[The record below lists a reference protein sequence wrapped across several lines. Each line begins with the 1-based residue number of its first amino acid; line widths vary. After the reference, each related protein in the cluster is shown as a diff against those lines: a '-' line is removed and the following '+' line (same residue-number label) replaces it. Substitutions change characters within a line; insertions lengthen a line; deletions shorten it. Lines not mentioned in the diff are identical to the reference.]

1 MPSDQAMPGVK
12 MGSPQQL
19 IQIPPSWSLIK
30 ISHAFCNVKDIESTV
45 LSFPCC
51 ALLFKDNK
59 KFGVNQIGFKYGRML
74 KSSLPT
80 FIIIINY
87 YYFKS
92 HFKVKAR

>member
-1 MPSDQAMPGVK
+1 MPSDQARPGVK
-12 MGSPQQL
+12 MSSPQQL
-19 IQIPPSWSLIK
+19 IQSPPSWSLIK
-30 ISHAFCNVKDIESTV
+30 IYRAFYNVRDIESTV
-45 LSFPCC
+45 IFFPCC

-59 KFGVNQIGFKYGRML
+59 KFGVNQIGFKYGRMM

-87 YYFKS
+87 YYFKL